1 MTAKN
6 QRLYLLGAAVV
17 ALGGALALGL
27 SAIGDSATYFYAP
40 SDVRAH
46 PPEPGREIRL
56 GGLVALHSI
65 ARLPDGLTMA
75 FAVTDN
81 RATTLVR
88 YKGLVPDL
96 FREGSGVIATGAF
109 APTGLFVAEQILAKH
124 DEKYM
129 PPEVAGALHKTGKVK
144 R

>member
-1 MTAKN
+1 MTAKS

-17 ALGGALALGL
+17 AMGGALALGL

-40 SDVRAH
+40 SDVAKH

-56 GGLVALHSI
+56 GGLVAPNSV
-65 ARLPDGLTMA
+65 AKLPDGLTLA

-129 PPEVAGALHKTGKVK
+129 PPEVAGALHKTGKVE

>member
-1 MTAKN
+1 MTARH

-46 PPEPGREIRL
+46 PPAPGREIRL
-56 GGLVALHSI
+56 GGLVAAHSVL
-65 ARLPDGLTMA
+65 RLPDGLTLA

-88 YKGLVPDL
+88 YRGLVPDL
-96 FREGSGVIATGAF
+96 FRENSGVIATGTFTPA
-109 APTGLFVAEQILAKH
+109 GLFVAEQILAKH
-124 DEKYM
+124 DEKYQ
-129 PPEVAGALHKTGKVK
+129 PPELVGVIHKTGKVE

>member
-1 MTAKN
+1 MTAKS

-17 ALGGALALGL
+17 AMGGALALGL

-40 SDVRAH
+40 SDLAKH
-46 PPEPGREIRL
+46 PPEAGREIRL
-56 GGLVALHSI
+56 GGLVALRSVM
-65 ARLPDGLTMA
+65 RLPDGLTLA

-88 YKGLVPDL
+88 YRGLVPDL
-96 FREGSGVIATGAF
+96 FREGSGVIATGTF

-129 PPEVAGALHKTGKVK
+129 PPEVAGALHKTGKVE

>member
-1 MTAKN
+1 MTAKG
-6 QRLYLLGAAVV
+6 QRLWLLGGAVV
-17 ALGGALALGL
+17 AMGGALALGL

-40 SDVRAH
+40 SDVAKH

-56 GGLVALHSI
+56 GGLVAAGSVM
-65 ARLPDGLTMA
+65 RLPDGLTWA

-96 FREGSGVIATGAF
+96 FRENSGVIATGRF
-109 APTGLFVAEQILAKH
+109 AATGLFVADQILAKH
-124 DEKYM
+124 DEKYQ
-129 PPEVAGALHKTGKVK
+129 PPELAGALHRTGKVE